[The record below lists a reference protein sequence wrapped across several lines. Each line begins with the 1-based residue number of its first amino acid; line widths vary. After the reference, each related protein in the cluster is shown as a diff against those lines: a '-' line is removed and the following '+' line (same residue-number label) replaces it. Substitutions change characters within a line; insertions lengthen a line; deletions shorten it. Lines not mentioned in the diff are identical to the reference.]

1 MKYRALF
8 EPITIGNITL
18 KNRFVMPAMDS
29 STTTAEH
36 KFSRQSIDYLSAR
49 AEGGFGLVITEFLAV
64 DPSGFATPN
73 QVGIYDDSFLPN
85 LRELTDA
92 IHAKNGKCC
101 AQIHHAGI
109 QTKTSCIGMQ
119 PLAVT
124 GIPSTKYKEPV
135 HEMTAEEVY
144 ALIDKFA
151 DAGLRAKKAGFDFV
165 EVHGAHG
172 YLIAQFLSK
181 ATNKRCDEFGGSC
194 ENRARFAAE
203 VIRKIKIRC
212 GSDYPILFRIS
223 AEEFMSGGNQAED
236 AVVYAKLAEKAGADA
251 IHISTG
257 SAAGGNIVTTYYT
270 DPGFNVKNAAKV
282 KESVHVPVI
291 CVGRIN
297 DPALAEEIIESGQA
311 DLISLGRQSICDSE
325 FPNKIYEGREE
336 EIYHC
341 TGCMQ
346 RCYYS
351 PGCDELDHGIS
362 CMINPFSGKEG
373 RWHIEK
379 TEEKKKI
386 VVVGGG
392 VAGLEAAWILA
403 KRGHEVQVYEK
414 DSMLG
419 GQYRAACAPPK
430 KQDMGKTVHTYEA
443 LCRRYGAKIY
453 LNTEITEETL
463 EELHADVVLLATGAA
478 PVIPEIQGL
487 DRKKAIQANDILR
500 GRVVITD
507 KKVLMIGGGIVG
519 CECAEFLNQYHN
531 VVDIADMI
539 PEFAEGMNKYPRAI
553 LLDSLKQHGSVFY
566 TETAVT
572 EVCKD
577 GIKGTRKGKA
587 ICLGGYDEIV
597 FATGSRP
604 VRLLEDFLKRT
615 GRKVYVLG
623 DAQEVRDAKY
633 AIFDAAKLA
642 LTL

>member
-1 MKYRALF
+1 MNDRALF
-8 EPITIGNITL
+8 EPIKIGNVTL

-49 AEGGFGLVITEFLAV
+49 AEGGFGLVIAEFMAV

-109 QTKTSCIGMQ
+109 QTKTSCIGMP

-144 ALIDKFA
+144 DLIDKFA

-181 ATNKRCDEFGGSC
+181 ATNKRCDEFGGSYK
-194 ENRARFAAE
+194 NRARFATE
-203 VIRKIKIRC
+203 VIQKIKIRC
-212 GSDYPILFRIS
+212 GSDYPVLFRIS
-223 AEEFMSGGNQAED
+223 AEEFMSGGNQIED
-236 AVVYAKLAEKAGADA
+236 AVVYAKLAEEAGADA

-257 SAAGGNIVTTYYT
+257 SAAGGNIVPTFYT

-373 RWHIEK
+373 RWIIEK
-379 TEEKKKI
+379 AEEKKKV

-414 DSMLG
+414 DAMLG
-419 GQYRAACAPPK
+419 GQYRAACTPPK

-463 EELHADVVLLATGAA
+463 EELHADVVLLATGAV

-500 GRVVITD
+500 GRMVITD

-577 GIKGTRKGKA
+577 GVKGTKNGEE
-587 ICLGGYDEIV
+587 ICLGEYDEIV

-604 VRLLEDFLKRT
+604 VRLLEDSLKRT
-615 GRKVYVLG
+615 GREVYVLG

>member
-1 MKYRALF
+1 MNDRALF
-8 EPITIGNITL
+8 EPIKIGNVTL

-36 KFSRQSIDYLSAR
+36 KFSQQSIDYLSAR
-49 AEGGFGLVITEFLAV
+49 AEGGFGLVIAEFMAV

-85 LRELTDA
+85 LRQLTDA
-92 IHAKNGKCC
+92 IHARNGKCC

-109 QTKTSCIGMQ
+109 QTKTSCIGMP

-144 ALIDKFA
+144 DLIDKFA

-181 ATNKRCDEFGGSC
+181 ATNKRCDEFGGSYK
-194 ENRARFAAE
+194 NRARFATK
-203 VIRKIKIRC
+203 VIQKIKIRC
-212 GSDYPILFRIS
+212 GSDYPVLFRIS
-223 AEEFMSGGNQAED
+223 AEEFMSGGNQIED
-236 AVVYAKLAEKAGADA
+236 AVVYAKLAEEAGADA

-257 SAAGGNIVTTYYT
+257 SAAGGNIVPTFYT

-297 DPALAEEIIESGQA
+297 DPALAGEIIESGQA

-336 EIYHC
+336 EIFHC

-373 RWHIEK
+373 RWNIEK
-379 TEEKKKI
+379 AEEKKKV

-414 DSMLG
+414 DAMLG
-419 GQYRAACAPPK
+419 GQYRAACTPPK

-443 LCRRYGAKIY
+443 LCHRYGAKIY

-463 EELHADVVLLATGAA
+463 EELHADVVLLATGAV

-577 GIKGTRKGKA
+577 GIKGTRNGEE

-604 VRLLEDFLKRT
+604 VRLLEDSLKRA
-615 GRKVYVLG
+615 GREVYVLG

-633 AIFDAAKLA
+633 AIFNAAKLA

>member
-1 MKYRALF
+1 MNDRALF
-8 EPITIGNITL
+8 EPIKIGNVTL

-36 KFSRQSIDYLSAR
+36 KFSQQSIDYLSAR
-49 AEGGFGLVITEFLAV
+49 AEGGFGLVIAEFMAV

-85 LRELTDA
+85 LRQLTDA
-92 IHAKNGKCC
+92 IHARNGKCC

-109 QTKTSCIGMQ
+109 QTKTSCIGMP

-144 ALIDKFA
+144 DLIDKFA

-181 ATNKRCDEFGGSC
+181 ATNKRCDEFGGSYK
-194 ENRARFAAE
+194 NRARFATK
-203 VIRKIKIRC
+203 VIQKIKIRC
-212 GSDYPILFRIS
+212 GSDYPVLFRIS

-236 AVVYAKLAEKAGADA
+236 AVIYAKLAEEAGADA

-373 RWHIEK
+373 RWIIEK
-379 TEEKKKI
+379 AEEKKKV

-414 DSMLG
+414 DAMLG
-419 GQYRAACAPPK
+419 GQYRAACTPPK

-443 LCRRYGAKIY
+443 LCHRYGAKIY

-463 EELHADVVLLATGAA
+463 EELHADVVLLATGAV

-577 GIKGTRKGKA
+577 GIKGTRNGEE

-604 VRLLEDFLKRT
+604 VRLLEDSLKRA
-615 GRKVYVLG
+615 GREVYVLG

-633 AIFDAAKLA
+633 AIFNAAKLA